1 MGGGRVSAQEAS
13 RAVPEV
19 SAAQRELLLA
29 RAKEACD
36 KAYAPYSKFHVGAAI
51 LTSTGNVYVGVNV
64 ENASYGLTNC
74 AERSAI
80 FTAVTSEGPEMK
92 LFAVAVWTDPEG
104 PCSPCGACR
113 QVIHEFGRDCVV
125 YYQGN
130 GTIDEK
136 RASELLP
143 AGFDL

>member
-1 MGGGRVSAQEAS
+1 MSAQEAS
-13 RAVPEV
+13 RAITQVTV
-19 SAAQRELLLA
+19 AQRELLLA
-29 RAKEACD
+29 KAKQVCG

-51 LTSTGNVYVGVNV
+51 LTTTGNVYTGVNV

-80 FTAVTSEGPEMK
+80 FNAVTAEGPETR
-92 LFAVAVWTDPEG
+92 LLAVAVWTNPEG

-143 AGFDL
+143 AGFEF

>member
-1 MGGGRVSAQEAS
+1 MEKRVLAQEAS
-13 RAVPEV
+13 RAVSQV
-19 SAAQRELLLA
+19 TAAQRELLLA
-29 RAKEACD
+29 RAKAACAQ
-36 KAYAPYSKFHVGAAI
+36 AYAPYSKFHVGAAI
-51 LTSTGNVYVGVNV
+51 LTTSGNVYTGVNV

-80 FTAVTSEGPEMK
+80 FAAVSAEGPSMK
-92 LFAVAVWTDPEG
+92 LVAVAVWTDPEG

-130 GTIDEK
+130 GTVDEK

-143 AGFDL
+143 AGFVL

>member
-1 MGGGRVSAQEAS
+1 LSAQEAS
-13 RAVPEV
+13 RAITQVTV
-19 SAAQRELLLA
+19 AQRELLLA
-29 RAKEACD
+29 KAKQVCG

-51 LTSTGNVYVGVNV
+51 LTTTGNVYTGVNV

-80 FTAVTSEGPEMK
+80 FNAVTAEGPETR
-92 LFAVAVWTDPEG
+92 LLAVAVWTNPEG

-143 AGFDL
+143 AGFEF

>member
-1 MGGGRVSAQEAS
+1 MPQVT
-13 RAVPEV
+13 
-19 SAAQRELLLA
+19 AAQRELLLGK
-29 RAKEACD
+29 AKEVCG

-51 LTSTGNVYVGVNV
+51 LTAAGNVYTGTNV

-80 FTAVTSEGPEMK
+80 FSAVSAEGPTMK
-92 LFAVAVWTDPEG
+92 LLAIAVWTDPEVA
-104 PCSPCGACR
+104 CSPCGACR

-143 AGFDL
+143 AGFVL

>member
-1 MGGGRVSAQEAS
+1 LAQEAS
-13 RAVPEV
+13 RAVPQV
-19 SAAQRELLLA
+19 TAAQRELLLA
-29 RAKEACD
+29 KAKAACAN
-36 KAYAPYSKFHVGAAI
+36 AYAPYSKFHVGAAV
-51 LTSTGNVYVGVNV
+51 LTAAGNTYVGTNV

-80 FTAVTSEGPEMK
+80 FSAVSAEGPGMR
-92 LFAVAVWTDPEG
+92 LLAVAVWTDPQCA
-104 PCSPCGACR
+104 CSPCGACR
-113 QVIHEFGRDCVV
+113 QVIHEFGRDCVI

-143 AGFDL
+143 AGFEF

>member
-1 MGGGRVSAQEAS
+1 MSQVT
-13 RAVPEV
+13 
-19 SAAQRELLLA
+19 AAQRELLLA
-29 RAKEACD
+29 KAKAACD
-36 KAYAPYSKFHVGAAI
+36 NAYAPYSKFHVGAAI
-51 LTSTGNVYVGVNV
+51 LTTTGNVYTGVNV

-80 FTAVTSEGPEMK
+80 FNAVTAEGPEMK
-92 LFAVAVWTDPEG
+92 LLAVAVWTDPEG

-113 QVIHEFGRDCVV
+113 QVIHEFGRNCVV

-143 AGFDL
+143 AGFVL

>member
-1 MGGGRVSAQEAS
+1 VSAQEAIRS
-13 RAVPEV
+13 MPQVT
-19 SAAQRELLLA
+19 AAQRELLLA
-29 RAKEACD
+29 KAKEVCA
-36 KAYAPYSKFHVGAAI
+36 KAYAPYSKFHVGAAV
-51 LTSTGNVYVGVNV
+51 LTVAGNMYLGVNV

-80 FTAVTSEGPEMK
+80 FTAATAEGAAMK
-92 LFAVAVWTDPEG
+92 LVAVAVWTDPEG

-125 YYQGN
+125 FYQGK
-130 GTIDEK
+130 GTVDEK

-143 AGFDL
+143 AGFEF